1 LNIKILTS
9 RLFYLTTQ
17 SETTIKS
24 MQQSIQTSNTLAN
37 SIKKSTDDS
46 FSVLERITQTRHDL
60 MDAMEDTEDTIGFI
74 AERQGNVGDDGML
87 SEGAKSLFDMLE
99 NMGSAAYEVRDGTI
113 TDVQKHFVHL
123 FYSLLVACFYS
134 CKL

>member
-1 LNIKILTS
+1 
-9 RLFYLTTQ
+9 
-17 SETTIKS
+17 

-37 SIKKSTDDS
+37 SIKKTTDDS

-74 AERQGNVGDDGML
+74 AERQGNVGGDDML
-87 SEGAKSLFDMLE
+87 SEGAKSLFDMVE
-99 NMGSAAYEVRDGTI
+99 NMGSAAYEVSDGTI

>member
-1 LNIKILTS
+1 
-9 RLFYLTTQ
+9 
-17 SETTIKS
+17 

-37 SIKKSTDDS
+37 SIKKTSDDA

-74 AERQGNVGDDGML
+74 AERQGNGGGDGMP
-87 SEGAKSLFDMLE
+87 SEGAMSLFDMVE

-113 TDVQKHFVHL
+113 TDSQ
-123 FYSLLVACFYS
+123 
-134 CKL
+134 